1 MNNIRANT
9 FTNNINPEKRFF
21 CILAKICRYWRY
33 YKPIVY
39 ARCPNGSVIS
49 NLQDGICTISFYHPA
64 QNSLPA
70 DLLKQLCAEI
80 EKAGNNP
87 NTSLIML
94 KSEGDR
100 TFCAGA
106 SFDELLQIKDK
117 EAGAEFFSGFARV
130 INACRKSPK
139 IIIARIQGKA
149 VGGGVGLAAAADYC
163 LATEAAAIKL
173 SELAI
178 GIGPFV
184 ISPAVIRK
192 IGLPAFSQLTIRA
205 ADFQTAAWAKEKGL
219 YNEVYP
225 DISSMDAA
233 LDALTQ
239 KLASYH
245 PEALHG
251 LKQILWEGT
260 EDWDELLAER
270 AAISGELV
278 LSDFTQNALKGFLG
292 GKR

>member
-1 MNNIRANT
+1 MSTTDNGNVSLNISQ
-9 FTNNINPEKRFF
+9 
-21 CILAKICRYWRY
+21 
-33 YKPIVY
+33 
-39 ARCPNGSVIS
+39 NGIA
-49 NLQDGICTISFYHPA
+49 TISFYHPA

-70 DLLKQLCAEI
+70 RLLDELTNKI
-80 EKAGNNP
+80 TDAGNNVK
-87 NTSLIML
+87 IKIVVL
-94 KSEGDR
+94 KSEGER

-117 EAGAEFFSGFARV
+117 QAGAEFFSGFARV

-149 VGGGVGLAAAADYC
+149 VGGGVGIAAAADYC
-163 LATEAAAIKL
+163 LATEGASIKL

-192 IGLPAFSQLTIRA
+192 IGLSAFSQLTIRA
-205 ADFQTAAWAKEKGL
+205 ADFQTAHWAKEKGL
-219 YNEVYP
+219 YNEVYT
-225 DISSMDAA
+225 DITSMDAA
-233 LDALTQ
+233 LDMLTN

-245 PEALHG
+245 SEALNG

-260 EDWDELLAER
+260 ADWDTLLNQR
-270 AAISGELV
+270 AAISGGLV
-278 LSDFTQNALKGFLG
+278 LSDFTQQALQDFLN
-292 GKR
+292 GKS

>member
-1 MNNIRANT
+1 MSLTGNVSLT
-9 FTNNINPEKRFF
+9 SQ
-21 CILAKICRYWRY
+21 
-33 YKPIVY
+33 
-39 ARCPNGSVIS
+39 NGVA
-49 NLQDGICTISFYHPA
+49 TISFYHPA

-70 DLLKQLCAEI
+70 ALLDDLTNKI
-80 EKAGNNP
+80 SKAGND
-87 NTSLIML
+87 TQTRIIIL
-94 KSEGDR
+94 KSEGER

-106 SFDELLQIKDK
+106 SFDELLQIKHK

-139 IIIARIQGKA
+139 IIVARIQGKA
-149 VGGGVGLAAAADYC
+149 VGGGVGVAAAADYC
-163 LATEAAAIKL
+163 LATEAASIKL

-192 IGLPAFSQLTIRA
+192 VGLPAFSQLTIRA
-205 ADFQTAAWAKEKGL
+205 VDFQTAQWAKEKGL

-225 DISSMDAA
+225 DIASMDIA
-233 LDALTQ
+233 LDALAQ

-245 PEALHG
+245 PEALKG
-251 LKQILWEGT
+251 LKEILWEGT
-260 EDWDELLAER
+260 SDWDELLAHR

-278 LSDFTQNALKGFLG
+278 LSDFTQQALQGFLG
-292 GKR
+292 KKS

>member
-1 MNNIRANT
+1 MSTSDNGNVSLNLGDDG
-9 FTNNINPEKRFF
+9 
-21 CILAKICRYWRY
+21 LA
-33 YKPIVY
+33 
-39 ARCPNGSVIS
+39 
-49 NLQDGICTISFYHPA
+49 TISFYHPA
-64 QNSLPA
+64 QNSLPSG
-70 DLLKQLCAEI
+70 LLKELAEMI
-80 EKAGNNP
+80 TFAGIDSK
-87 NTSLIML
+87 TRLILL
-94 KSEGDR
+94 KSEGGR

-117 EAGAEFFSGFARV
+117 QAGAEFFSGFANV

-163 LATEAAAIKL
+163 LATEAASIKL

-205 ADFQTAAWAKEKGL
+205 VDFQTAQWAMEKGL
-219 YNEVYP
+219 YNEIYA
-225 DISSMDAA
+225 DITA
-233 LDALTQ
+233 LDEALVSLTQ

-245 PEALHG
+245 PEALVG

-260 EDWDELLAER
+260 ENWDELLLER

-278 LSDFTQNALKGFLG
+278 LSEFTQQALNGFL
-292 GKR
+292 KK

>member
-1 MNNIRANT
+1 MSET
-9 FTNNINPEKRFF
+9 
-21 CILAKICRYWRY
+21 
-33 YKPIVY
+33 
-39 ARCPNGSVIS
+39 PNGYVTAS
-49 NLQDGICTISFYHPA
+49 LKDGISTISFYHPA

-80 EKAGNNP
+80 ENAGNTP
-87 NTSLIML
+87 DTRVIVL

-106 SFDELLQIKDK
+106 SFAELVQIKDK

-139 IIIARIQGKA
+139 IILARIQGKA
-149 VGGGVGLAAAADYC
+149 VGGGVGLAAAVDYC
-163 LATEAAAIKL
+163 LATEAASIKL

-205 ADFQTAAWAKEKGL
+205 VDFQTAAWAKEKGL

-225 DISSMDAA
+225 DIGTLDAEME
-233 LDALTQ
+233 ALTQ

-260 EDWDELLAER
+260 ENWGELLAER

-278 LSDFTQNALKGFLG
+278 LSEFTQHTLKGFLE
-292 GKR
+292 GKRAI

>member
-1 MNNIRANT
+1 MSLTGNVSI
-9 FTNNINPEKRFF
+9 TNQ
-21 CILAKICRYWRY
+21 
-33 YKPIVY
+33 
-39 ARCPNGSVIS
+39 NGIA
-49 NLQDGICTISFYHPA
+49 TISFYHPA

-70 DLLKQLCAEI
+70 ALLDELANKIMQ
-80 EKAGNNP
+80 AGND
-87 NTSLIML
+87 TQTRVIIL
-94 KSEGDR
+94 KSEGER

-117 EAGAEFFSGFARV
+117 QAGAEFFSGFARV

-139 IIIARIQGKA
+139 IIIARVQGKA

-192 IGLPAFSQLTIRA
+192 VGLPAFSQLTIRA
-205 ADFQTAAWAKEKGL
+205 IDFQTAQWANDKGL
-219 YNEVYP
+219 YNEVYA
-225 DISSMDAA
+225 DIASMDAA
-233 LDALTQ
+233 LEALSE

-245 PEALHG
+245 PEALAG
-251 LKQILWEGT
+251 LKKILWEGT
-260 EDWDELLAER
+260 ADWDELLTHR

-278 LSDFTQNALKGFLG
+278 LSEFTQQSLRGFLD
-292 GKR
+292 KKS

>member
-1 MNNIRANT
+1 MPDNSNGNIT
-9 FTNNINPEKRFF
+9 
-21 CILAKICRYWRY
+21 LAYTD
-33 YKPIVY
+33 
-39 ARCPNGSVIS
+39 
-49 NLQDGICTISFYHPA
+49 DGIATISFYHPA

-70 DLLKQLCAEI
+70 ALLDLLTVKI
-80 EKAGNNP
+80 NHAGENDQ
-87 NTSLIML
+87 TRIIIL

-117 EAGAEFFSGFARV
+117 EAGAIFFAGFARV
-130 INACRKSPK
+130 INAIRKSPK
-139 IIIARIQGKA
+139 IVIARVQGKS

-205 ADFQTAAWAKEKGL
+205 VDFQTAQWAKEKGL
-219 YNEVYP
+219 YNEVY
-225 DISSMDAA
+225 DTIADMDNA
-233 LDALTQ
+233 LNELTQ

-245 PEALHG
+245 PEALNG

-260 EDWDELLAER
+260 DDWDELLDER

-278 LSDFTQNALKGFLG
+278 LSEFTQQALQNFFK
-292 GKR
+292 K

>member
-1 MNNIRANT
+1 M
-9 FTNNINPEKRFF
+9 
-21 CILAKICRYWRY
+21 
-33 YKPIVY
+33 
-39 ARCPNGSVIS
+39 
-49 NLQDGICTISFYHPA
+49 
-64 QNSLPA
+64 
-70 DLLKQLCAEI
+70 
-80 EKAGNNP
+80 
-87 NTSLIML
+87 
-94 KSEGDR
+94 
-100 TFCAGA
+100 
-106 SFDELLQIKDK
+106 
-117 EAGAEFFSGFARV
+117 

-139 IIIARIQGKA
+139 IIIARIQGKS

-163 LATEAAAIKL
+163 LATEAASIKL

-205 ADFQTAAWAKEKGL
+205 VDFQTAAWAKEKGL

-225 DISSMDAA
+225 DISSMDDA

-260 EDWDELLAER
+260 EDWDDLLAQR

>member
-1 MNNIRANT
+1 MPRSSLACHQMPESEGNVNT
-9 FTNNINPEKRFF
+9 
-21 CILAKICRYWRY
+21 
-33 YKPIVY
+33 
-39 ARCPNGSVIS
+39 VIS
-49 NLQDGICTISFYHPA
+49 NGIATVSFYHPA
-64 QNSLPA
+64 QNSLPSA
-70 DLLKQLCAEI
+70 LLDKLSDEIANAGTQASVCAI
-80 EKAGNNP
+80 V
-87 NTSLIML
+87 L

-117 EAGAEFFSGFARV
+117 QAGAVFFSGFAKV

-139 IIIARIQGKA
+139 IIIARAQGKA

-163 LATEAAAIKL
+163 LATEAASIKL

-184 ISPAVIRK
+184 ISPAVTRK

-205 ADFQTAAWAKEKGL
+205 SDFQTAQWAKEKGL

-225 DISSMDAA
+225 DITS
-233 LDALTQ
+233 LDEGLVSLTT
-239 KLASYH
+239 KFASYH
-245 PEALHG
+245 PEALAG
-251 LKQILWEGT
+251 LKKILWEGT
-260 EDWDELLAER
+260 ENWDELLAER

-278 LSDFTQNALKGFLG
+278 LSEFTQTALRGFLE

>member
-1 MNNIRANT
+1 MSVT
-9 FTNNINPEKRFF
+9 D
-21 CILAKICRYWRY
+21 
-33 YKPIVY
+33 
-39 ARCPNGSVIS
+39 NGNVTLTSS
-49 NLQDGICTISFYHPA
+49 HDGIATISFYHPA

-70 DLLKQLCAEI
+70 VLLDELTNKI
-80 EKAGNNP
+80 TKAGNDP
-87 NTSLIML
+87 QTRIIIL
-94 KSEGDR
+94 KSEGER

-117 EAGAEFFSGFARV
+117 QAGAEFFLGFARV

-139 IIIARIQGKA
+139 IIIARIQGKS

-163 LATEAAAIKL
+163 LATEAASVKL

-205 ADFQTAAWAKEKGL
+205 SDFQTAQWAREKGL

-225 DISSMDAA
+225 DITT
-233 LDALTQ
+233 LDTAIEILAR

-245 PEALHG
+245 PDALTG

-260 EDWDELLAER
+260 DDWDELLTHR

-278 LSDFTQNALKGFLG
+278 LSEFTQKALYSFLSG
-292 GKR
+292 ER

>member
-1 MNNIRANT
+1 MHSTENGKVTLNISA
-9 FTNNINPEKRFF
+9 E
-21 CILAKICRYWRY
+21 
-33 YKPIVY
+33 
-39 ARCPNGSVIS
+39 
-49 NLQDGICTISFYHPA
+49 GIATISFYHPA

-70 DLLKQLCAEI
+70 ALLDELAAVIVQ
-80 EKAGNNP
+80 AGNDLK
-87 NTSLIML
+87 TRVIIL

-117 EAGAEFFSGFARV
+117 EAGAIFFSGFARV
-130 INACRKSPK
+130 INACRTSPK
-139 IIIARIQGKA
+139 IVIARVQGKA
-149 VGGGVGLAAAADYC
+149 VGGGVGLAAGADYC

-184 ISPAVIRK
+184 ISPAVTRK

-205 ADFQTAAWAKEKGL
+205 SNFQSAQWAKEKGL
-219 YNEVYP
+219 YNEVYA
-225 DISSMDAA
+225 DMASMDEA
-233 LDALTQ
+233 LNGLAQ

-245 PEALHG
+245 PEALAG

-260 EDWDELLAER
+260 EDWEELLHER
-270 AAISGELV
+270 AVISGELV
-278 LSDFTQNALKGFLG
+278 LSEFTQQALHSFLG

>member
-1 MNNIRANT
+1 MSA
-9 FTNNINPEKRFF
+9 TN
-21 CILAKICRYWRY
+21 
-33 YKPIVY
+33 
-39 ARCPNGSVIS
+39 NGSVKLFTS
-49 NLQDGICTISFYHPA
+49 QNGIAAISFYHPA
-64 QNSLPA
+64 QNALPA
-70 DLLKQLCAEI
+70 ALLDDLTDKITE
-80 EKAGNNP
+80 AGNSA
-87 NTSLIML
+87 NTRVIVL
-94 KSEGDR
+94 KSEGER

-117 EAGAEFFSGFARV
+117 DAGAVFFSGFARA

-139 IIIARIQGKA
+139 IIVARIQGKA

-163 LATEAAAIKL
+163 LATEAASIKL

-205 ADFQTAAWAKEKGL
+205 SDFRSAQWAMEKGL
-219 YNEVYP
+219 YNEVYK
-225 DISSMDAA
+225 DIGELDSA
-233 LDALTQ
+233 LNGLTQ

-245 PEALHG
+245 PDALHG

-260 EDWDELLAER
+260 EDWDDLLDQR

-278 LSDFTQNALKGFLG
+278 LSEFTQQALQGFLG
-292 GKR
+292 GKRD

>member
-1 MNNIRANT
+1 MSE
-9 FTNNINPEKRFF
+9 TN
-21 CILAKICRYWRY
+21 
-33 YKPIVY
+33 
-39 ARCPNGSVIS
+39 NGSVILS
-49 NLQDGICTISFYHPA
+49 TSLAGVATINFYHPS

-70 DLLKQLCAEI
+70 DLLNQLTDKITE
-80 EKAGNNP
+80 AGNDP
-87 NTSLIML
+87 QTRVIVI
-94 KSEGDR
+94 KSAGER

-106 SFDELLQIKDK
+106 SFDELLQLKDK
-117 EAGAEFFSGFARV
+117 EAGATFFSGFARV

-139 IIIARIQGKA
+139 IIVARIQGKA
-149 VGGGVGLAAAADYC
+149 VGGGVGLAAAVDYC
-163 LATEAAAIKL
+163 LATEAASIKL

-205 ADFQTAAWAKEKGL
+205 SDFQAAQWAKDKGL
-219 YNEVYP
+219 YNEVYTN
-225 DISSMDAA
+225 IAEMDVA
-233 LDALTQ
+233 LKELTQ

-245 PEALHG
+245 PEALNG

-260 EDWDELLAER
+260 ADWDDLLAER

-278 LSDFTQNALKGFLG
+278 LSDFTQQALHSFLG

>member
-1 MNNIRANT
+1 MPDNGNVTLNISR
-9 FTNNINPEKRFF
+9 
-21 CILAKICRYWRY
+21 
-33 YKPIVY
+33 
-39 ARCPNGSVIS
+39 NGIA
-49 NLQDGICTISFYHPA
+49 TISFYHPA

-70 DLLKQLCAEI
+70 ALLDELTAEI
-80 EKAGNNP
+80 ALAGKNP
-87 NTSLIML
+87 QTKVIVI

-163 LATEAAAIKL
+163 LATEAASIKL

-205 ADFQTAAWAKEKGL
+205 VDFQTAQWAKEQGL

-225 DISSMDAA
+225 DIDA
-233 LDALTQ
+233 LDEGMAALTQ

-251 LKQILWEGT
+251 LKEILWEGT
-260 EDWDELLAER
+260 ADWDELLNHR
-270 AAISGELV
+270 AAISGEMV
-278 LSDFTQNALKGFLG
+278 LSEFTQQALQGFLG

>member
-1 MNNIRANT
+1 MQNT
-9 FTNNINPEKRFF
+9 D
-21 CILAKICRYWRY
+21 
-33 YKPIVY
+33 
-39 ARCPNGSVIS
+39 NGSVTLNTS
-49 NLQDGICTISFYHPA
+49 DNGIATISFYHPA

-70 DLLKQLCAEI
+70 ALLDDLIAKITL
-80 EKAGNNP
+80 AGNDAQ
-87 NTSLIML
+87 TKIIVL

-106 SFDELLQIKDK
+106 SFDELLQIKNK
-117 EAGAEFFSGFARV
+117 HAGAEFFSGFARV

-139 IIIARIQGKA
+139 IIIARVQGKT
-149 VGGGVGLAAAADYC
+149 VGGGVGIAAAADYC
-163 LATEAAAIKL
+163 LATEFASVKL

-205 ADFQTAAWAKEKGL
+205 VDFQTAQWAKEKGL

-225 DISSMDAA
+225 DIATLDEA
-233 LDALTQ
+233 LDVLVQ

-245 PEALHG
+245 PEALKG
-251 LKQILWEGT
+251 LKEILWEGT
-260 EDWDELLAER
+260 ADWDKLLMQR

-278 LSDFTQNALKGFLG
+278 LSAFTQATLKEFLG

>member
-1 MNNIRANT
+1 MQTKGSGKVNLNISEGGVA
-9 FTNNINPEKRFF
+9 
-21 CILAKICRYWRY
+21 
-33 YKPIVY
+33 IV
-39 ARCPNGSVIS
+39 
-49 NLQDGICTISFYHPA
+49 SFYHPA
-64 QNSLPA
+64 QNSLPSG
-70 DLLKQLCAEI
+70 LLDELTGIITQ
-80 EKAGNNP
+80 AGNNAQ
-87 NTSLIML
+87 TRVIII

-106 SFDELLQIKDK
+106 SFDELLLIKDK
-117 EAGAEFFSGFARV
+117 NAGAEFFSGFANV

-139 IIIARIQGKA
+139 IIIARLQGKA
-149 VGGGVGLAAAADYC
+149 VGGRGGLAAAADYC
-163 LATEAAAIKL
+163 LATDAASIKL

-205 ADFQTAAWAKEKGL
+205 SDFQTAQWAKEKGL

-225 DISSMDAA
+225 DTNTMDTA
-233 LDALTQ
+233 LDALSL

-245 PEALHG
+245 PEALSG

-260 EDWDELLAER
+260 ADWDELLNQR

-278 LSDFTQNALKGFLG
+278 LSEFTQQALRDFLLN
-292 GKR
+292 KR

>member
-1 MNNIRANT
+1 MSVT
-9 FTNNINPEKRFF
+9 D
-21 CILAKICRYWRY
+21 
-33 YKPIVY
+33 
-39 ARCPNGSVIS
+39 NGNVTLTASH
-49 NLQDGICTISFYHPA
+49 NGIATISFYHPS

-70 DLLKQLCAEI
+70 ALLDELTNKITQ
-80 EKAGNNP
+80 AGNDA
-87 NTSLIML
+87 NTRLIIL
-94 KSEGDR
+94 KSEGER

-106 SFDELLQIKDK
+106 SFDKLLEIKDK
-117 EAGAEFFSGFARV
+117 QAGAEFFSGFARV

-139 IIIARIQGKA
+139 IIIGRIQGKA

-163 LATEAAAIKL
+163 LATEAASIKL

-192 IGLPAFSQLTIRA
+192 IGLSAFSQLTIRA
-205 ADFQTAAWAKEKGL
+205 SDFQTAQWAMDKGL

-225 DISSMDAA
+225 DIVTMDTA
-233 LDALTQ
+233 LDALAN

-245 PEALHG
+245 PEALKG

-260 EDWDELLAER
+260 SDWDELLNHR

-278 LSDFTQNALKGFLG
+278 LSEFTQQSLRAFLA
-292 GKR
+292 GKS

>member
-1 MNNIRANT
+1 MSAT
-9 FTNNINPEKRFF
+9 D
-21 CILAKICRYWRY
+21 
-33 YKPIVY
+33 
-39 ARCPNGSVIS
+39 NGNVTLSVS
-49 NLQDGICTISFYHPA
+49 PTGVATISFYHPA
-64 QNSLPA
+64 QNSLPSA
-70 DLLKQLCAEI
+70 LLDKLEKKII
-80 EKAGNNP
+80 EAGSESG
-87 NTSLIML
+87 TRIIIL
-94 KSEGDR
+94 KSEGNR

-106 SFDELLQIKDK
+106 SFDELLQIKTK
-117 EAGAEFFSGFARV
+117 EEGAIFFSGFATV

-139 IIIARIQGKA
+139 IIIARLQGKA

-163 LATEAAAIKL
+163 LATEAASIKL

-205 ADFQTAAWAKEKGL
+205 SDFQTAQWAKEKGL

-225 DISSMDAA
+225 DIAA
-233 LDALTQ
+233 LDIALEELTQ
-239 KLASYH
+239 KLASY
-245 PEALHG
+245 PPDALSG

-260 EDWDELLAER
+260 ADWDELLSQR

-278 LSDFTQNALKGFLG
+278 LSEFTQHALQGFLE
-292 GKR
+292 GKK

>member
-1 MNNIRANT
+1 M
-9 FTNNINPEKRFF
+9 PE
-21 CILAKICRYWRY
+21 A
-33 YKPIVY
+33 
-39 ARCPNGSVIS
+39 PNGYVTAIV
-49 NLQDGICTISFYHPA
+49 QDGINTISFYHPA

-70 DLLKQLCAEI
+70 QLLEKLCNEI
-80 EKAGNNP
+80 EKAGSDP
-87 NTSLIML
+87 ATRVIVL

-117 EAGAEFFSGFARV
+117 DAGAEFFAGFARL
-130 INACRKSPK
+130 INACRTSPR
-139 IIIARIQGKA
+139 IIVARIQGKA

-163 LATEAAAIKL
+163 LATEAASIKL

-192 IGLPAFSQLTIRA
+192 IGMAAFSQLTLRA
-205 ADFQTAAWAKEKGL
+205 SDFQTALWAKEKGL

-225 DISSMDAA
+225 DIGAMDTA
-233 LDALTQ
+233 LDLLAQ

-245 PEALHG
+245 PEALNG

-260 EDWDELLAER
+260 GNWGALLTER

-278 LSDFTQNALKGFLG
+278 LSDFTQQALRGFLG

>member
-1 MNNIRANT
+1 MRFEASLGKVFDNADIVSD
-9 FTNNINPEKRFF
+9 FTNYPDRPMPENPEGNVTTNT
-21 CILAKICRYWRY
+21 A
-33 YKPIVY
+33 
-39 ARCPNGSVIS
+39 NGIA
-49 NLQDGICTISFYHPA
+49 TISFYHPA

-70 DLLKQLCAEI
+70 KLLDKVTAEI
-80 EKAGNNP
+80 EKAGKNP
-87 NTSLIML
+87 GVRIVIL

-106 SFDELLQIKDK
+106 SFDELLQITDK
-117 EAGAEFFSGFARV
+117 QAGAEFFSGFARV
-130 INACRKSPK
+130 INACRKSSK
-139 IIIARIQGKA
+139 IVIVRVQGKA

-163 LATEAAAIKL
+163 LATEAASIKL

-205 ADFQTAAWAKEKGL
+205 VDFQSAAWAKEKGL

-225 DISSMDAA
+225 DIKSMDEA
-233 LDALTQ
+233 LDALAS

-245 PEALHG
+245 PDALAG

-260 EDWDELLAER
+260 ENWDELLAER

-278 LSDFTQNALKGFLG
+278 LSEFTQQALQGFLG